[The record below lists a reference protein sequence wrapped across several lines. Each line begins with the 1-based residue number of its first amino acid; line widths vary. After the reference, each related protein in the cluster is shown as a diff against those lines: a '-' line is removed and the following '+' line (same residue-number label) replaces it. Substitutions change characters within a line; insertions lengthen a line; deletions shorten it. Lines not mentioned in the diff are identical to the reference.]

1 MFGVSFG
8 ELVLIAT
15 VALLVVGPQKL
26 PGMLR
31 TVGAWLAKARRVM
44 TEVRSQSGIDDI
56 LRAEGLEGGLNELR
70 SIVRGA
76 GALPF
81 AARTLQAS
89 TAASSSGVRRP
100 ETFLEDRTREY
111 PPEGPDA
118 QGAVPEDL
126 LPDNEPALAP
136 PEPIITPT
144 SANAP
149 VSPAPVPPALAREES
164 AQ

>member
-76 GALPF
+76 GSFPL
-81 AARTLQAS
+81 AARTLQAA
-89 TAASSSGVRRP
+89 TSSGSAVRRP

-118 QGAVPEDL
+118 QGALPEDL
-126 LPDNEPALAP
+126 LADSEPAVAQPAIAASATIAAAP
-136 PEPIITPT
+136 G
-144 SANAP
+144 A
-149 VSPAPVPPALAREES
+149 PALAREES
-164 AQ
+164 AP

>member
-1 MFGVSFG
+1 VFGVSFG

-31 TVGAWLAKARRVM
+31 TVGMWLAKARRVM

-81 AARTLQAS
+81 AARTLQATS
-89 TAASSSGVRRP
+89 APRAVSRP

-111 PPEGPDA
+111 PVEGPDA
-118 QGAVPEDL
+118 QGALPEDL
-126 LPDNEPALAP
+126 LGDSEPEAEP
-136 PEPIITPT
+136 PLIAAAA
-144 SANAP
+144 ANAP
-149 VSPAPVPPALAREES
+149 VPGPATPGAIVSEEPAR
-164 AQ
+164 